1 MPTSPSE
8 PHMLSQ
14 ALLYAGAGISVFPVN
29 AKVPLTEHGFKDATT
44 DRRQIEAWWTT
55 HPKAGIGTPDFDA
68 VDVDLYKP
76 ECAPTW
82 EAIKPLIPERT
93 PHEQDR
99 TEEGSSFS
107 SSRAR

>member
-44 DRRQIEAWWTT
+44 DRGRSRRGGRRTRKRGSG
-55 HPKAGIGTPDFDA
+55 HPTSTRS
-68 VDVDLYKP
+68 
-76 ECAPTW
+76 TW
-82 EAIKPLIPERT
+82 ISTNRNAR
-93 PHEQDR
+93 R
-99 TEEGSSFS
+99 RGRRSSL
-107 SSRAR
+107 